1 MWAWGCVGAGMA
13 RFVFFVFW
21 SLDEGGQ
28 GHVWSFVFLNVFFC
42 GFWLDVFFVCSVF
55 LELG

>member
-1 MWAWGCVGAGMA
+1 MA